1 MYSSECRSKAP
12 AVEYTGL
19 FGFVAKSVWSSLF
32 PDHDKGKEVYYQ
44 GSRQIDNVSRRY
56 YEMELGAGIGP
67 SLSGTEHF
75 GYTEP
80 IRRCIQREDFT
91 PQANEIPNTAPSWLP
106 GDDYYTNFKVGDPY
120 IKVDQGFARLPGA
133 GYEAIHPELKGV
145 PGPSVLPN
153 TINLART
160 RRQTAVIPMRTPA
173 AISLRICP
181 SPARPPR
188 AESWLTPGLT
198 GTKGCC
204 HVAQPSI
211 ACSIRSTDPER
222 MLWEL

>member
-1 MYSSECRSKAP
+1 MSMYSSECRSKAP

-106 GDDYYTNFKVGDPY
+106 G
-120 IKVDQGFARLPGA
+120 
-133 GYEAIHPELKGV
+133 
-145 PGPSVLPN
+145 
-153 TINLART
+153 RT
-160 RRQTAVIPMRTPA
+160 
-173 AISLRICP
+173 
-181 SPARPPR
+181 
-188 AESWLTPGLT
+188 
-198 GTKGCC
+198 K
-204 HVAQPSI
+204 
-211 ACSIRSTDPER
+211 
-222 MLWEL
+222 